1 MTYFEKHKALCSEHK
16 LMSTH
21 IQRRDNSSE
30 ESEKDFRRGVATQS
44 LLERGRG
51 SERKEQGL

>member
-1 MTYFEKHKALCSEHK
+1 MMLYTEVSFIKINK

-51 SERKEQGL
+51 SERKEQRL